1 MLTLQVEQELLLQV
15 RVLSGQLGPVSTN
28 ERSLNHLNNLTIID
42 YKVTIQDQEGKV
54 LNMHILI
61 KSWKS
66 W

>member
-1 MLTLQVEQELLLQV
+1 MLTLQVEQELLPQV
-15 RVLSGQLGPVSTN
+15 RVLNGQLGPVSTN
-28 ERSLNHLNNLTIID
+28 ERSLNHLNNLTIIN
-42 YKVTIQDQEGKV
+42 YKVTIEDQEGKV